1 MKQIRLDDLYHMVA
15 NIYYEQN
22 SLRSTAAT
30 YAHFVEVCGM
40 LTVHDRKK
48 KKSGIIVETALCK
61 ALGWYFPLLAKL
73 KVRSVEELIFRKYPW
88 ICPYCR
94 EAPHN
99 DRNCKLVRG
108 TEQTVNHDLVRKFYN
123 SNNGRRPV
131 TLNDWQHM
139 FQIIYPRDTEDRGR
153 STIGLF
159 EEIGELGEA
168 VRVFDRHPKYFAGE
182 AADVFSY
189 LMGIANEHS
198 IRIEQEE
205 ERVFSF
211 EDEFLQRYP
220 GLCPQCGFKSCVCP
234 AVPRSTVGRMSK
246 ELDIGVAEDLFRL
259 DTDELVRNGSETA
272 DLVFDRVGGYSS
284 LTESFPFDRGDA
296 NRALS
301 ILCLKLAS
309 VFDIN
314 KPELS
319 DRFRSAALTMSSVN
333 SEAGSPPHS
342 ELQVAGLTEAI
353 RSAWRELDHDQ
364 KDEIAK
370 SSQHI
375 VANIGAMLGKVRVLF
390 VHACPSDQESIR
402 VSSELRAVK
411 GAILKA
417 GRQDDILVVSLPSAT
432 PDDLRRELLS
442 NNYEII
448 HFSGHSDESFLIFE
462 SEEGKS
468 VETPISSISE
478 LISKYPTV
486 RCVILN
492 ACKSAVELT
501 IPMAPYT
508 IGMYADVDDEGA
520 IEFARGFYDAIAANR
535 DIDFAIAEGKSAS
548 EMNGKGSL
556 PIKVLIK

>member
-1 MKQIRLDDLYHMVA
+1 MNPIRLDDLYHMVA

-40 LTVHDRKK
+40 LAVHDRKK

-73 KVRSVEELIFRKYPW
+73 RVRSVEELIFRKYPW
-88 ICPYCR
+88 VCPYCR

-108 TEQTVNHDLVRKFYN
+108 TEQTVNHDLVKKFYHTHN
-123 SNNGRRPV
+123 SRRPV

-139 FQIIYPRDTEDRGR
+139 LQTIYPRDTDDRGR

-189 LMGIANEHS
+189 LMGIANEHA
-198 IRIEQEE
+198 IRTEQEE
-205 ERVFSF
+205 DRIFSF

-234 AVPRSTVGRMSK
+234 AVPKSTVGRMSK
-246 ELDIGVAEDLFRL
+246 ELDIGISEDLFGL
-259 DTDELVRNGSETA
+259 DAHELVSNGSDTA
-272 DLVFDRVGGYSS
+272 DQVFDRVGGYSS
-284 LTESFPFDRGDA
+284 LIESFPFDRGDA
-296 NRALS
+296 NRALNT
-301 ILCLKLAS
+301 LCLKLATIFATS
-309 VFDIN
+309 
-314 KPELS
+314 KPELA
-319 DRFRSAALTMSSVN
+319 DRFRSAALNIGIMN
-333 SEAGSPPHS
+333 SEAGSPPHTDQ
-342 ELQVAGLTEAI
+342 LVAGLTEAI
-353 RSAWRELDHDQ
+353 RNAWRELDHEQ
-364 KDEIAK
+364 KAEIAK

-402 VSSELRAVK
+402 VSAELRVVK
-411 GAILKA
+411 DAIIRA
-417 GRQDDILVVSLPSAT
+417 GRQDDILLTSLPSAT

-442 NNYEII
+442 NNYEIV
-448 HFSGHSDESFLIFE
+448 HFSGHSDETCLILE
-462 SEEGKS
+462 SEEGTS
-468 VETPISSISE
+468 VETPLKSLSK
-478 LISKYPTV
+478 LIKKYPSV
-486 RCVILN
+486 RCIILN
-492 ACKSAVELT
+492 SCKSAADLDAP
-501 IPMAPYT
+501 IAPYT
-508 IGMYADVDDEGA
+508 IGMDANVNDEDA

-535 DIDFAIAEGKSAS
+535 DLDFAISEGISS
-548 EMNGKGSL
+548 VEMKGKGSL
-556 PIKVLIK
+556 PIKVIKK